1 MIKKKF
7 NQLLGLIRKFYG
19 YLKKDLML
27 FYKRKKYLYM
37 FLMFP
42 VIIAVIFL
50 FLLSPSTSEIE
61 VGICNLDGS
70 HELTESFSEMDG
82 FNSIFLDE
90 VNCTENLKN
99 AIEENEF
106 SLGLVIPKDF
116 TERLENLK
124 QSAIK
129 IHYDN
134 TDIAFSNFI
143 SWSVDQSLRPFKREI
158 IDELNN
164 ELKSRISTVRSS
176 INTVS
181 DLTTSYSGIYNRIQ
195 EVDEDLK
202 NVEELETSFLVD
214 PIVTHHH
221 QIYDDGRIEFISIS
235 FLFPIISLFL
245 ILMLSSTSLIY
256 DKKSGFITKVK
267 TSTSPIIYLVA
278 KLLFFYILSIIILL
292 SLLML
297 FYIFGTSFQ
306 ISLSQIPEI
315 LKLVLSISIINS
327 LIGLLIGQ
335 ISENEGIAVLISLI
349 ISFPLMLLSGLFF
362 PIQTMPSFIQ
372 FIVSSLPLHY
382 QINTTKSILLFNQT
396 MSFNWV
402 YYALVLFFIFY
413 YLIRKD

>member
-7 NQLLGLIRKFYG
+7 RQFLGLLRKFYG

-42 VIIAVIFL
+42 ALIAIIFL
-50 FLLSPSTSEIE
+50 FLLSPSSSEID

-70 HELTESFSEMDG
+70 YDLTQSFSDIDG
-82 FNSIFLDE
+82 FNSVFLNE
-90 VNCTENLKN
+90 INCTKKLQKS
-99 AIEENEF
+99 IEDNEY
-106 SLGLVIPKDF
+106 SLGLVIPEDF

-124 QSAIK
+124 QANIK
-129 IHYDN
+129 IYYDN

-143 SWSVDQSLRPFKREI
+143 SWSVDQSLRPFKRDI

-164 ELKSRISTVRSS
+164 ELKGRISTVRNS

-181 DLTTSYSGIYNRIQ
+181 DLTTSYPTIYNRIQ
-195 EVDEDLK
+195 DVDDDLK
-202 NVEELETSFLVD
+202 NVEELETNFLVD
-214 PIVTHHH
+214 PIITHHNR
-221 QIYDDGRIEFISIS
+221 IYDAEKIEFISVS

-267 TSTSPIIYLVA
+267 TSTSPIIYLIA
-278 KLLFFYILSIIILL
+278 KLLFFYMLSITILL
-292 SLLML
+292 ALLSF
-297 FYIFGTSFQ
+297 FYIFGTSFH
-306 ISLSQIPEI
+306 ISISQIPEI
-315 LKLVLSISIINS
+315 LKLVFSISVINT

-335 ISENEGIAVLISLI
+335 ISENEGVAVLISLI

-382 QINTTKSILLFNQT
+382 QIEASKSILLFNQT
-396 MSFNWV
+396 LGFTWG
-402 YYALVLFFIFY
+402 YFAFFLFLVT
-413 YLIRKD
+413 YLLTRKD